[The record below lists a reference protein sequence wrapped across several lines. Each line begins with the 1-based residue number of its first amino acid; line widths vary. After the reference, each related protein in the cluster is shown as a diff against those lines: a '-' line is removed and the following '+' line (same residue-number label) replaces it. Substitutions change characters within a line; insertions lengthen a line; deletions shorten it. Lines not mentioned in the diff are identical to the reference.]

1 MYVCTLYSTYVYS
14 LYMYIAH
21 ISITAQIVHEQCV
34 LALSDDPSSYPICA
48 SWRSFLY
55 LHYFSQVGIGKKPA
69 APGLLLGKQF
79 PQSYEQSKVSAPEY
93 MSCFSNA
100 MHSGKGDSLHSSMRL
115 IPTYVDIV
123 VLRM

>member
-1 MYVCTLYSTYVYS
+1 MHIYVCIMHDKGVHPQHKPPRLLLQEGCMYVCTLYSTYVYS

-69 APGLLLGKQF
+69 ARLWT
-79 PQSYEQSKVSAPEY
+79 ARI
-93 MSCFSNA
+93 
-100 MHSGKGDSLHSSMRL
+100 SLECGR
-115 IPTYVDIV
+115 D
-123 VLRM
+123 RK